1 MSGTTLRIVTAVV
14 LFIHGIGHIMGVLPA
29 LQLVDVNGW
38 NSRSWLLT
46 PILGEAA
53 SRILSIILFLVA
65 LVGFVASALALLG
78 WIVPHDWWRTLAVVS
93 AVISVVTIV
102 LFWNAFVSFFPN
114 KVGALG
120 VDIAVLVCL
129 LVLNWPSE
137 AALGY

>member
-1 MSGTTLRIVTAVV
+1 MTLRIIIAAV

-29 LQLVDVNGW
+29 LQVGDVAGW

-46 PILGEAA
+46 PLIGETA
-53 SRILSIILFLVA
+53 SRILSAVLFLMA
-65 LVGFVASALALLG
+65 LIGFLASALALMSWL
-78 WIVPHDWWRTLAVVS
+78 VPHEWWRTLAVVS
-93 AVISVVTIV
+93 AVISLVTVV
-102 LFWNAFVSFFPN
+102 LFWNAFVALVPN

-137 AALGY
+137 ADIGY

>member
-1 MSGTTLRIVTAVV
+1 
-14 LFIHGIGHIMGVLPA
+14 MGVMPA
-29 LQLVDVNGW
+29 LKLVNVEGW

-46 PILGEAA
+46 PILGETI

-65 LVGFVASALALLG
+65 LVGFVASTLALLG
-78 WIVPHDWWRTLAVVS
+78 WLVPHDWWRTLAVVS
-93 AVISVVTIV
+93 AVISIVTIA

-129 LVLNWPSE
+129 LVLNWPTE
-137 AALGY
+137 AMLGY

>member
-1 MSGTTLRIVTAVV
+1 MSGVTLRALIAVV
-14 LFIHGIGHIMGVLPA
+14 LFIHGIGHVMGLLPA
-29 LQLVDVNGW
+29 FGLSTVEGW

-46 PILGEAA
+46 PILGETI

-78 WIVPHDWWRTLAVVS
+78 WVVPHDWWRTLAVVS
-93 AVISVVTIV
+93 AVISIVTIV

-129 LVLNWPSE
+129 LVLNWPTE
-137 AALGY
+137 ALLGY

>member
-1 MSGTTLRIVTAVV
+1 MSGVTLRALVAVV
-14 LFIHGIGHIMGVLPA
+14 LFIHGIGHVMGVMPA
-29 LQLVDVNGW
+29 LKLSTVEGW

-46 PILGEAA
+46 PILGETI

-78 WIVPHDWWRTLAVVS
+78 WVLPHDWWRTLAVVS
-93 AVISVVTIV
+93 AVISIVTIV
-102 LFWNAFVSFFPN
+102 LFWNAFVAFFPN

-129 LVLNWPSE
+129 LVLNWPTE
-137 AALGY
+137 AMLGY